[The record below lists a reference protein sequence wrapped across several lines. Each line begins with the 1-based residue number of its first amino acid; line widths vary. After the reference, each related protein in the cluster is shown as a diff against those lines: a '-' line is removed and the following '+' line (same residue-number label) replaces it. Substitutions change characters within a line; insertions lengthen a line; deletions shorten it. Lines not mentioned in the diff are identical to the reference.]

1 MRMRTEIQRLTKKR
15 EASRR
20 KNRKEEPAGRRA
32 AIFLPEKY
40 AERSVWRAASPFCFF
55 PAAERIRN
63 WNSSILKWKALRNAQ
78 IRTFRRFPESILLR
92 RTLWMSPCRHG
103 FSRGNLYR
111 ACRDFRTGRIRFH
124 RGSCGC
130 ASSYMTEAAALY
142 HEAYADGGYSEN
154 TAATAQ
160 ENYDR
165 AVMRMNVISEV
176 LQGETPTDAAVTVT
190 NLSLLL
196 SNRVIKEDCRLVLHV
211 QPKRQSCFFMKN
223 LSLQ

>member
-15 EASRR
+15 EASRW
-20 KNRKEEPAGRRA
+20 KNRKEEPAGRCSADFFARKVCRA
-32 AIFLPEKY
+32 FCLAGCLSLLLLSGCGKDQELEQFYSEMESFTERANQNFQTLSGIDPSSENAVDELLAAMDSL
-40 AERSVWRAASPFCFF
+40 AETFTVLAEISVPD
-55 PAAERIRN
+55 E
-63 WNSSILKWKALRNAQ
+63 
-78 IRTFRRFPESILLR
+78 
-92 RTLWMSPCRHG
+92 
-103 FSRGNLYR
+103 
-111 ACRDFRTGRIRFH
+111 
-124 RGSCGC
+124 

-190 NLSLLL
+190 TEPAS
-196 SNRVIKEDCRLVLHV
+196 
-211 QPKRQSCFFMKN
+211 QQ
-223 LSLQ
+223 